1 MASTNQSSVNRQ
13 PLKTTTEARARRIVY
28 RTRGRAHGS
37 ITRLVSPSDVGE
49 FIKPF
54 VFLDYF
60 DIDPEHTPAIGFHPH
75 SGIATLTLLLEGQ
88 IFYEETSGTK
98 GIIEPGGVEWMR
110 AGGGVW
116 HTGGVVGSA
125 RAKGY
130 QLWIALPPE
139 MENIESEAQY
149 LGGEHFQSHGPA
161 RIILGRHGEGASKV
175 SAPTTINY
183 LDVVLKKGEKW
194 RYEPPD
200 NHTVAWVAL
209 HEGKLATPAIVGAGE
224 LAVFEDSNSALEFEA
239 LEDTG
244 FILGSAVKHPH
255 DLVLGTYS
263 VHTNKDALDRGEAKI
278 VEIGQRLRAEG
289 RL

>member
-1 MASTNQSSVNRQ
+1 MSMPAATT
-13 PLKTTTEARARRIVY
+13 LKATTEARPRRVAY
-28 RTRGRAHGS
+28 RTRGRSHGP
-37 ITRLVSPSDVGE
+37 ITRLVSPSDVGQL
-49 FIKPF
+49 IKPF

-60 DIDPEHTPAIGFHPH
+60 EVDPKRMPPIGFHPH

-88 IFYEETSGTK
+88 ISYEETSGTN

-110 AGGGVW
+110 AAGGVW
-116 HTGGVVGSA
+116 HTGGVAGTA

-149 LGGEHFQSHGPA
+149 LGGERFQSHGPA
-161 RIILGRHGEGASKV
+161 RVILGRHGGATSKV
-175 SAPTTINY
+175 SAPATINY
-183 LDVVLKKGEKW
+183 LDVALKKGKKW
-194 RYEPPD
+194 RYAPPD
-200 NHTVAWVAL
+200 NHTVAWVAV
-209 HEGKLATPAIVGAGE
+209 HEGKLATPEIVDAGE
-224 LAVFEDSNSALEFEA
+224 LAVFEESNAALEFDA

-255 DLVLGTYS
+255 DLVLGNYS
-263 VHTNKDALDRGEAKI
+263 VHTSKDALDRGEAKI
-278 VEIGQRLRAEG
+278 AEIGKRLRAEG

>member
-1 MASTNQSSVNRQ
+1 MNIPAATT
-13 PLKTTTEARARRIVY
+13 LKATTEARARRVAY
-28 RTRGRAHGS
+28 RTRGHSHGP

-49 FIKPF
+49 LIKPF
-54 VFLDYF
+54 VFLDYYE
-60 DIDPEHTPAIGFHPH
+60 IDPKRMPPIGFHPH

-88 IFYEETSGTK
+88 VSYEETSGTK

-110 AGGGVW
+110 AAGGVW
-116 HTGGVVGSA
+116 HTGGVAGTA

-130 QLWIALPPE
+130 QLWIALPPD
-139 MENIESEAQY
+139 MENSEPQAEY
-149 LGGEHFQSHGPA
+149 LGREHFQSHGPA
-161 RIILGRHGEGASKV
+161 RVILGRHGEATSKV
-175 SAPTTINY
+175 SAPKTINY

-200 NHTVAWVAL
+200 DHSVAWLAL
-209 HEGKLATPAIVGAGE
+209 HEGKLGTPEIVDKGE
-224 LAVFEDSNSALEFEA
+224 LAVFDESNGALEFEA

-263 VHTNKDALDRGEAKI
+263 VHTNKQALDRGEARI
-278 VEIGQRLRAEG
+278 AEIGKRLQAEG
-289 RL
+289 RR